1 MTDARVKESY
11 QASKPPKAKAK
22 AKAKAKSISRSGSG
36 SRSKSRSGS
45 GSGSNRYSRSPAKKA
60 KIPNATKKLL
70 KKILEDSGSFDPLAS
85 PKKQNSTKQLV
96 KTILEESPLKLSTP
110 EVIRKRRAV
119 QRPGV
124 VGSRTGA
131 IVKRQVARDAD
142 SFEDIDEFFESS
154 SSSERSR

>member
-1 MTDARVKESY
+1 MFFNFEFIKFLIVKMGNLWTDHVKAEARKLGISYGCAMTDARVKESY

-22 AKAKAKSISRSGSG
+22 AKAKAKSISGSG

-70 KKILEDSGSFDPLAS
+70 KTILEDSGSFDPLAS

-110 EVIRKRRAV
+110 EVIRKIRAV
-119 QRPGV
+119 QR
-124 VGSRTGA
+124 A
-131 IVKRQVARDAD
+131 
-142 SFEDIDEFFESS
+142 
-154 SSSERSR
+154 